1 MTFLKT
7 FLLTLTFTVKA
18 KIIFVKTF
26 FLSQFRFL
34 KGLGKAAKIEK
45 LCSITLRSLIETENV
60 VTPTSDGRDKVSLH
74 LGHSERTRDEF
85 YVLPDRRQI
94 IQSANRLLFLL
105 EEAGESDDGVWC
117 EADINESSDLVREY
131 MVLQKVHMSILTLL
145 NTNFLKFVSR
155 ICL

>member
-7 FLLTLTFTVKA
+7 LLLTLMLAVKA
-18 KIIFVKTF
+18 KIIFVRAF

-60 VTPTSDGRDKVSLH
+60 ATPTSDGRDNVSLH

-105 EEAGESDDGVWC
+105 EEAGETDDGSWC

-131 MVLQKVHMSILTLL
+131 MVLQKVHMSILTLSV
-145 NTNFLKFVSR
+145 TKY
-155 ICL
+155 I